1 MLAES
6 SKQAIDAQPPGF
18 GNLKARFQFGWRS
31 HLSCSLPLLDLQ
43 RGKLYLRTLGEK
55 KKKLLFQEK
64 RARPIENPKL
74 RAVFYQ
80 PNGLVRRP
88 CLSSLSLYL

>member
-6 SKQAIDAQPPGF
+6 SKQVVDSQPPGF
-18 GNLKARFQFGWRS
+18 GNLKARFQLGWRI

-55 KKKLLFQEK
+55 KIVFPGEK
-64 RARPIENPKL
+64 S
-74 RAVFYQ
+74 Q
-80 PNGLVRRP
+80 PYRESQAESSI
-88 CLSSLSLYL
+88 LSAKWSG